1 MHCLLF
7 TWLDTRGAE
16 KMRSYFS
23 TSFDPGQHLS
33 VQAVSTL
40 LGIVEIAIAVMI
52 AMRPVATKISAP
64 GGSDATAI
72 KSSAHWTRICR
83 LCQPGL
89 ARWLAGSCLAVYTH
103 VFPSPA
109 RCARRASG
117 DVYRGLFRVQLQ
129 QRIPAGAPEC
139 WRPPGTQL

>member
-1 MHCLLF
+1 MHFLLF
-7 TWLDTRGAE
+7 TWLDTRAAE
-16 KMRSYFS
+16 KMRNYFS

-40 LGIVEIAIAVMI
+40 LSIVEIAIAVMI

-72 KSSAHWTRICR
+72 TSSAHWTRICR

-89 ARWLAGSCLAVYTH
+89 ARWLVGSCL
-103 VFPSPA
+103 
-109 RCARRASG
+109 
-117 DVYRGLFRVQLQ
+117 DVYSNVFSSSAR
-129 QRIPAGAPEC
+129 
-139 WRPPGTQL
+139 